1 MKTFGLAGL
10 LGLLLAGGD
19 AAAHVQAVNPDTQP
33 SFVRLAGG
41 GLAAGSPG
49 LHSYAFYGFGMRR
62 SAVTRAIGDL
72 SGGVSAMGISRN
84 CGARPLAFAR
94 FRTLTVY
101 FRNQRFVGWSLAGPR
116 ESRPVESEWQIG
128 IGSSRSD
135 LAEADDAAFRPTAR
149 GTEFVSDG
157 MHGLMTGRGG
167 RARVAAMWAG
177 VTCRR
182 R

>member
-1 MKTFGLAGL
+1 MKMFGLAGFL
-10 LGLLLAGGD
+10 VLLLVAGG
-19 AAAHVQAVNPDTQP
+19 ATAHAQVDNPDTQP

-41 GLAAGSPG
+41 GLAAGRPG
-49 LHSYAFYGFGMRR
+49 LHSYASYGFGMRR

-72 SGGVSAMGISRN
+72 TGGVSATGMSRN

-94 FRTLTVY
+94 FGTLIVY

-116 ESRPVESEWQIG
+116 ATRPIESEWQLG
-128 IGSSRSD
+128 IGSPRSD
-135 LAEADDAAFRPTAR
+135 VAEADDVAFRPTVR
-149 GTEFVSDG
+149 GVEFDSDG

-167 RARVAAMWAG
+167 RARVAALWAG